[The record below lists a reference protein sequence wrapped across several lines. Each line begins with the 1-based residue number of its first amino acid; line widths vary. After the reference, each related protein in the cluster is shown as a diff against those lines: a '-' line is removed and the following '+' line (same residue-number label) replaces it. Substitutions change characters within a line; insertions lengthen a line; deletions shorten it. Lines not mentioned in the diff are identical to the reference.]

1 MTVSDGRKRVV
12 IERVQP
18 EIDGGRFPIKRV
30 VGEKVVVQADIFADG
45 HDSVS
50 ARLIFKG
57 PDNNGWKE
65 VPMRFIENDRWKG
78 EFIVEQIGIYY
89 YSLLGWVDHFKT
101 WQRDLKKKFD
111 AGQDIRV
118 DVRIGIELIE
128 GASKRARASGND
140 KKKLIEFI
148 DFLKNGVDTE
158 KTVSVVLSE
167 KLSNLMDRYSDR
179 SSAIGYEKELSV
191 VVDRKNALFSS
202 WCEIFPRSCGSQ
214 PNKHGTFKDCEAILP
229 EIAKMG
235 FDVLYFPPIHPIG
248 KTKRKGKNNIIVAD
262 LDDVGSPWAIGSEEG
277 GHKALHPLLG
287 TLEDFTRLID
297 KARDSGIEI
306 AIDLA
311 YQCSPDHP
319 YVKEH
324 PEWFR
329 WRPDGTIQY
338 AENPPKKYEDIVPL
352 NFETDHW
359 QDLWNELKSIV
370 FFWIEKGIRIFR
382 VDNPHTKPFAFW
394 EWLIREVKKDY
405 PDVIFLS
412 EAFTRPKVMYHL
424 AKVGFTQSYTYFTWR
439 NTKWE
444 FMQYIRELTRTEAKE
459 YLRPNFWPN
468 TPDILPEHLQYGDR
482 PAFIMRLILAA
493 TLSSNY
499 GIFGPAFLLCVNE
512 ALPEREEYLS
522 SEKYEIRHWNWEQP
536 GNLKDLVAR
545 VNKIRRENPAL
556 QITNNVTFYEV
567 DNDYLIFYGKMTE
580 DLSNILLI
588 VVNLDP
594 FHTQSGWVKVPVN
607 ELGIDPNQPYM
618 VHDLLG
624 DDKYIWHG
632 EKNYI
637 EVNPR
642 ISPAYILKLRKR
654 LKRETDFD
662 YFI

>member
-1 MTVSDGRKRVV
+1 MMNSDGKKRVV
-12 IERVQP
+12 IEHVQP
-18 EIDGGRFPIKRV
+18 AIDSGRFPIKRV

-57 PDNNGWKE
+57 PDNDGWKE
-65 VPMRFIENDRWKG
+65 VPMRLVENDRRKG

-101 WQRDLKKKFD
+101 WQKDLKKKYD

-118 DVRIGIELIE
+118 DVLIGIELIE
-128 GASKRARASGND
+128 EASKRASGDN

-148 DFLKNGVDTE
+148 DFLKNEADIE

-167 KLSNLMDRYSDR
+167 ELSNLMDRYVDR
-179 SSAIGYEKELSV
+179 SSATEYEKELSV

-214 PNKHGTFKDCEAILP
+214 PNKHGTFKDCGAILP

-287 TLEDFTRLID
+287 TLEDFMRLID
-297 KARDSGIEI
+297 KAKDYGIEI

-444 FMQYIRELTRTEAKE
+444 FMQYIRELTRTEVKE
-459 YLRPNFWPN
+459 YIRPNFWPN

-482 PAFIMRLILAA
+482 PAFIMRLVLAA

-499 GIFGPAFLLCVNE
+499 GIFGPAFLLCLNE
-512 ALPEREEYLS
+512 ALPEREEYLN
-522 SEKYEIRHWNWEQP
+522 SEKYEIRHWDWEQP
-536 GNLKDLVAR
+536 GNLKDLVTR
-545 VNKIRRENPAL
+545 VNKIRGENPAL

-632 EKNYI
+632 ERNYI